1 MFTLRRMGLFI
12 LVLTGM
18 MMICAGATLG
28 APIVFSLGHVDSQ
41 PSHNGVGV
49 DAFVKE
55 VERLSGGSMQIN
67 AFHAGKLGPVPV
79 EITNTLNGS
88 QDMHLIV
95 SEFMTTFIE
104 ESKVLSLP
112 YLFESLEHLQKF
124 KKSNLWKPAVDRIDS
139 LGAVILD
146 KEWTWKVYD
155 PRGLISV
162 RPISTPKDLEGVKIR
177 LWESKTAIETW
188 KGFGANTIVV
198 PRPEFY
204 LAFKQGV
211 VEGGPETIGVAV
223 DQKSVEVGKFW
234 TRTDEYN
241 QINNIMVN
249 KKKYESLTSEQKG
262 ILQKAVENAGNVF
275 VETTKRNY
283 SEKKKRAAE
292 EYGVKIIEPPL
303 GPWRERGA
311 ATIARLIKEGYVSE
325 DFINKIRALK

>member
-1 MFTLRRMGLFI
+1 MFTLRRIGLFI
-12 LVLTGM
+12 ILLTGM
-18 MMICAGATLG
+18 MIWAGTTLG
-28 APIVFSLGHVDSQ
+28 APIVLNIGHVDS
-41 PSHNGVGV
+41 PTSHDGVGV

-55 VERLSGGSMQIN
+55 VEQLSGGTMQIN

-79 EITNTLNGS
+79 EITNTLTGS
-88 QDMHLIV
+88 QDMLLINP
-95 SEFMTTFIE
+95 EFLMTFVE

-124 KKSNLWKPAVDRIDS
+124 HKSNLWKPAEDRIES
-139 LGAVILD
+139 SGAVLLD

-155 PRGLISV
+155 PRGFISV
-162 RPISTPKDLEGVKIR
+162 RPISTPKEMEGLKLR

-188 KGFGANTIVV
+188 KGFGANTIVI
-198 PRPEFY
+198 PRAEFY

-223 DQKSVEVGKFW
+223 GQKSVEIGKFW
-234 TRTDEYN
+234 TRTEEYN
-241 QINNIMVN
+241 QIVNIMVN
-249 KKKYESLTSEQKG
+249 KKKYDSLTSEQKN
-262 ILQKAVENAGNVF
+262 ILLKATENAGKAYAAF
-275 VETTKRNY
+275 TQGEY
-283 SEKKKRAAE
+283 SEKKKRAIE

-311 ATIARLIKEGYVSE
+311 ATIARLIKDGYVSE